1 MEYPRPASGARR
13 PLASRIVGYVCIP
26 ADGRL
31 ELETA
36 SRAMA
41 QWCEGHGLTLSKII
55 HDLEP
60 FSGRTSDR
68 PGLVHGLGEI
78 AEGAAGGI
86 VVSRMR
92 DISGAVSDLG
102 PILRWLDDA
111 SARVIVLDF
120 DIDNSTVAGG
130 LALEALIEVSAWERD
145 RLAAR
150 TRPGLAA
157 LEAERG
163 AKRSRAVRDDPQLN
177 SRIRT
182 LRESGMSLQAIADA
196 LNADGV
202 PTLRGGKQW
211 RPSSVQGAAGYKR
224 PASDSSRLVLP
235 QLPWRPQNTR
245 T

>member
-1 MEYPRPASGARR
+1 MEHPRPAGGARR
-13 PLASRIVGYVCIP
+13 PMASRIVGYVCIP

-36 SRAMA
+36 SGAMA
-41 QWCEGHGLTLSKII
+41 QWCERRGLTLSKIV

-60 FSGRTSDR
+60 LTGRMNDR
-68 PGLVHGLGEI
+68 PGLAHGLGEI

-92 DISGAVSDLG
+92 DIAGAVSDLG

-111 SARVIVLDF
+111 SARVIVIDF

-150 TRPGLAA
+150 TKAGLAA
-157 LEAERG
+157 LDGERG
-163 AKRSRAVRDDPQLN
+163 AKRNRAVRDDPQL
-177 SRIRT
+177 SARIRT
-182 LRESGMSLQAIADA
+182 LRESGMSLQAIADV
-196 LNADGV
+196 LNEDGV

-211 RPSSVQGAAGYKR
+211 RPSSVQAAAGYKR
-224 PASDSSRLVLP
+224 PASPSSGLVLP
-235 QLPWRPQNTR
+235 QLPWRPQDSR